1 MTTVS
6 PEPATEQCGPDHR
19 ADLIAG
25 LRDMANWL
33 EANPDVPV
41 GAHDFMR
48 LQYCADVYTASLDE
62 ARAEVDRVAALL
74 DAKPY
79 RDGTHYG
86 TEKDF
91 GGNVSYLALSIARTK
106 ARKAAKA

>member
-1 MTTVS
+1 MTTVP
-6 PEPATEQCGPDHR
+6 PEPATEQREPDHR

-25 LRDMANWL
+25 LRDMADWL

-41 GAHDFMR
+41 GAHDFVR
-48 LQYCADVYTASLDE
+48 LQYCADVYTGGIVAS
-62 ARAEVDRVAALL
+62 RAEVDRVAVLL

-86 TEKDF
+86 AEKDF
-91 GGNVSYLALSIARTK
+91 GGDVSYLALSIARAK